1 MTRHLFALTLALHLA
16 AATSWAEPCTSG
28 SLCGQVL
35 DPSGTVVPNANVQLT
50 FHGDAA
56 VRRNVRTD
64 ANGQWVVASLKPG
77 DWEIVI
83 SIPGFRTYRYR
94 SKVRCSPYRFEPK
107 PRPIE
112 SRIVIVPSAEENAQ

>member
-16 AATSWAEPCTSG
+16 AAASWADPCTSG

-35 DPSGTVVPNANVQLT
+35 DSAGAPVAGADVQLT

-56 VRRNVRTD
+56 VRHNVRTD
-64 ANGQWVVASLKPG
+64 ANGQWVARALKPG

-83 SIPGFRTYRYR
+83 LMPGFRLSHSR
-94 SKVRCSPYRFEPK
+94 SRVRCSPYRFEPK

-112 SRIVIVPSAEENAQ
+112 SRIVIVPSPKENGQ

>member
-16 AATSWAEPCTSG
+16 AVTSWAEPCTSG
-28 SLCGQVL
+28 SLCGQVF
-35 DPSGTVVPNANVQLT
+35 DPIGAGLRGANVQLT

-64 ANGQWVVASLKPG
+64 VNGQWVVRSLDPG
-77 DWEIVI
+77 EWEIVI
-83 SIPGFRTYRYR
+83 SMEGFKTHRYR

-112 SRIVIVPSAEENAQ
+112 PRIVILPSAKGDAQ